1 MIFVILFSLVVHVS
15 IICVS
20 ISFNRAFSGV
30 VYANSGVLVSGAIVT
45 ASGDEGYGYA
55 ITSPLGQYIIT
66 EGLKTGNYTVG
77 VIAAGYLIETIENV
91 SVTVGAETSNKNF
104 YLSLSGGIS
113 GRVTDAVSGA
123 PLQNVIIMASTSEG
137 GTYGWSAV
145 TDADGK
151 YSIITNLAA
160 GTYNVTTMF
169 PENHVM
175 KTVGGIVATAGVEV
189 KGIDLALERS
199 GIISGRITATPSGAP
214 LGNATVTAVSGD
226 SQYFGFTQ
234 TNATGHYRIVSGL
247 GTGTYTVYATYG
259 MSFNYVDDVDVVA
272 GAETPNINIELTV
285 SPPPPSGIIMG
296 TVTDT
301 SSKPI
306 ANALVT
312 AEGPAGSGED
322 YTDEDG
328 NYVISSGLGTG
339 TYTVNASALGYSS
352 EQITGVSVTVDQV
365 TSDIDFQ
372 LSKIPLG
379 QSGRI
384 SGTVQGDVN
393 PIPEFQYPTAILL
406 FVTII
411 AIIFAKSFK
420 VKFRHVR
427 QYY

>member
-1 MIFVILFSLVVHVS
+1 MFSLVVHAS
-15 IICVS
+15 IINVS
-20 ISFNRAFSGV
+20 ISFNRTFLGV
-30 VYANSGVLVSGAIVT
+30 VYANSGMLVSGAIVT

-55 ITSPLGQYIIT
+55 ITNSLGQYIIN

-113 GRVTDAVSGA
+113 GRVTDAISGA
-123 PLQNVIIMASTSEG
+123 PLQNVVIMASTSEG

-151 YSIITNLAA
+151 YSIITNLAS
-160 GTYNVTTMF
+160 GTYNVTAMF
-169 PENHVM
+169 PENHVTQ
-175 KTVGGIVATAGVEV
+175 TVGGIVVAAGVEV

-234 TNATGHYRIVSGL
+234 TNATGHYRMVSGL

-272 GAETPNINIELTV
+272 GAETSNIDIELIV

-296 TVTDT
+296 AVTDT

-312 AEGPAGSGED
+312 AEGSAGSGED
-322 YTDEDG
+322 YTDENG

-339 TYTVNASALGYSS
+339 IYAVNASALGYSS
-352 EQITGVSVTVDQV
+352 EQIADVSVTVDQV
-365 TSDIDFQ
+365 TSDVDFQ
-372 LSKIPLG
+372 LSRIPPE

-384 SGTVQGDVN
+384 SGTVQGDAN
-393 PIPEFQYPTAILL
+393 PIPEFQYPTVIFL

-411 AIIFAKSFK
+411 AIVFAKSFK
-420 VKFRHVR
+420 AKPKHVR
-427 QYY
+427 QYYWKK